1 MISSLYTHC
10 VYRILYITLLLEKF
24 ILLDTFLDD
33 TTITGILKLLL
44 LQIPDPG
51 DGIVLYCSSREVG
64 CLCNNKKTD
73 RDSYSTVY
81 TILTANTQKIE

>member
-1 MISSLYTHC
+1 M
-10 VYRILYITLLLEKF
+10 
-24 ILLDTFLDD
+24 LDTFLDD
-33 TTITGILKLLL
+33 TTITGILPPLLLLKLLL